1 MRTFRSSFVMSI
13 CTRLSYV
20 RCSANANQESRSNC
34 HRMPFCLIP
43 AISRMSAPGRGSCTW
58 RPSQVVAPGK
68 QSGTRWWAARGTGP
82 GVRGHRHGGSQV
94 PDEEKEDDPPPQAA
108 APRCTSAQLTDHLED
123 YGAPPPSGKDRGV
136 LGGCPG
142 GSRRAQPWRT
152 REPTPMAYPTRSKT
166 IRDTASQVELDYN
179 RNRLHSAL
187 GHRTTGRAA

>member
-1 MRTFRSSFVMSI
+1 
-13 CTRLSYV
+13 
-20 RCSANANQESRSNC
+20 
-34 HRMPFCLIP
+34 
-43 AISRMSAPGRGSCTW
+43 MSAPGRGSCTW

-142 GSRRAQPWRT
+142 GSRRAHNPGERESPRRWRT
-152 REPTPMAYPTRSKT
+152 PREARPSGILLPRSSWITIGIGSTPPWGTGQQDEQPETQFSRLSETRP
-166 IRDTASQVELDYN
+166 AVQVYKCRFQCRQTRR
-179 RNRLHSAL
+179 RNNY
-187 GHRTTGRAA
+187 GRIDFLYR